1 MSKELESLKQF
12 QYLVVAE
19 NDAGSFVMF
28 KDTEEY
34 NDIKQALQELETLKK
49 QNRNA
54 YKEGYEQGKFDERM
68 TNIDNRPPTADDV
81 CKLYELLYRT
91 PLIYNKTMKR
101 FEEIKGGRAK
111 GRYIA
116 TLYPFGLKIYH
127 PFKLHLITLIG
138 RFYESEVKGE

>member
-1 MSKELESLKQF
+1 MKVNKEIEALWKEIRDEAEPFTAIQQLEK
-12 QYLVVAE
+12 
-19 NDAGSFVMF
+19 M
-28 KDTEEY
+28 DTFINE
-34 NDIKQALQELETLKK
+34 ALT
-49 QNRNA
+49 
-54 YKEGYEQGKFDERM
+54 
-68 TNIDNRPPTADDV
+68 PPTADDV

-127 PFKLHLITLIG
+127 PLKLHLITLIG